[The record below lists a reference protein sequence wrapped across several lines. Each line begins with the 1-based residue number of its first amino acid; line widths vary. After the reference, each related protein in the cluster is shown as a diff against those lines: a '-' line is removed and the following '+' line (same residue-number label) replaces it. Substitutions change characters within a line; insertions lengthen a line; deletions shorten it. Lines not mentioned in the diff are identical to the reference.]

1 MADTNTIIG
10 NDLKSIVYANSVSRR
25 TFMSGF
31 ATVAAA
37 GVLFA
42 LTGCNG
48 SSPAAS
54 SAAEAESSAVV
65 DDGYPSEVIRVLVPY
80 AAGGNTDL
88 NAREVGNIID
98 AEKLLP
104 TSFVVSNL
112 TNQNTMEATGGVAN
126 AEPDGYTLL
135 CHHTALLGINA
146 SGAGDVLYTD
156 LEPVIELATAP
167 FVIVA
172 NKESGLTTVDEITEY
187 ANAHPGELKIG
198 YIGVGS
204 TTHLAA
210 AEFLQKAGIADKVT
224 PVSYNSGADALN
236 AQLSNEVQL
245 RSSVGPDAARYI
257 TSGDLI
263 GITVSGGGEA
273 DVWKGI
279 PSWKDLGWD
288 VDFYMSQ
295 GFWTTKGT
303 PQEHIDVLVEA
314 ITAANQTDEYAK
326 FCADNGMTPKWTPGP
341 EWAPTLDA
349 LYNTC
354 KEAFDSGILEG

>member
-1 MADTNTIIG
+1 MAEETTNLQQLISARG
-10 NDLKSIVYANSVSRR
+10 VSRR
-25 TFMSGF
+25 SFVGGL

-37 GVLFA
+37 GAFFA
-42 LTGCNG
+42 LTGCGG
-48 SSPAAS
+48 SGTAS
-54 SAAEAESSAVV
+54 SASSSAAAVA
-65 DDGYPSEVIRVLVPY
+65 DDDYPTEVIRVLVPY

-98 AEKLLP
+98 SEKLLP

-156 LEPVIELATAP
+156 LAPVIELATAP

-172 NKESGLTTVDEITEY
+172 SKESGFASVDQIVEY
-187 ANAHPGELKIG
+187 ANANPGELKIG
-198 YIGVGS
+198 YIGAGS

-210 AEFLQKAGIADKVT
+210 AEFLEKAGIAGKVT

-236 AQLSNEVQL
+236 AQLSGEIQL

-257 TSGDLI
+257 TSGDLV
-263 GITVSGGGEA
+263 GITVSGGA
-273 DVWKGI
+273 DAAVWDGI

-303 PQEHIDVLVEA
+303 PENRIAILQEA
-314 ITAANQTDEYAK
+314 ITAANQTEEYAK
-326 FCADNGMTPKWTPGP
+326 FCEDNGMAPKWTPGA
-341 EWAPTLDA
+341 EWATTLDA